1 MHHPREK
8 AQIGG
13 VGLGVARHHNREID
27 CPTATGDPT
36 TNKAFGYSASHAAA
50 ERVRERLQQIE
61 AVSPR
66 HKVRKNQ
73 AVALEYMIT
82 GSPEAMKDSKK
93 AIAYLNAAK
102 KWIEKRHG
110 KGNIVAA
117 YFHGDETTKH
127 LHIICI
133 PVHPETGKLSAGYFV
148 DGREKMVALQTDFF
162 EEVGGLYGLSRGLEK
177 SKAKH
182 MPVRDFWAKVSQPT
196 PRPSLLDFAK
206 AAVGVKVPAVEHLV
220 AKAST
225 AEALATMH
233 VATRKR
239 ASAAKRIEGE
249 QNAKAR
255 ELKGA
260 RSALDLQLEVNQL
273 RAKLAEYERPARGGR
288 SCSGST
294 GNVFDP
300 CSWLT
305 LGNATATVTKS
316 KPRKVRGFGEC
327 TLLGGLHSR
336 GYSMT
341 RLHHSIIIVNA
352 TPAGLKAGDGA

>member
-1 MHHPREK
+1 MKKHK
-8 AQIGG
+8 SAAS
-13 VGLGVARHHNREID
+13 VWGVARHHNREID

-148 DGREKMVALQTDFF
+148 DGREKMVALQTDF
-162 EEVGGLYGLSRGLEK
+162 SRK
-177 SKAKH
+177 S
-182 MPVRDFWAKVSQPT
+182 
-196 PRPSLLDFAK
+196 
-206 AAVGVKVPAVEHLV
+206 E
-220 AKAST
+220 
-225 AEALATMH
+225 
-233 VATRKR
+233 
-239 ASAAKRIEGE
+239 
-249 QNAKAR
+249 
-255 ELKGA
+255 
-260 RSALDLQLEVNQL
+260 
-273 RAKLAEYERPARGGR
+273 
-288 SCSGST
+288 GST
-294 GNVFDP
+294 DYPEG
-300 CSWLT
+300 
-305 LGNATATVTKS
+305 
-316 KPRKVRGFGEC
+316 
-327 TLLGGLHSR
+327 
-336 GYSMT
+336 
-341 RLHHSIIIVNA
+341 
-352 TPAGLKAGDGA
+352 

>member
-1 MHHPREK
+1 MRQK
-8 AQIGG
+8 N
-13 VGLGVARHHNREID
+13 GLRND
-27 CPTATGDPT
+27 TA
-36 TNKAFGYSASHAAA
+36 
-50 ERVRERLQQIE
+50 
-61 AVSPR
+61 
-66 HKVRKNQ
+66 
-73 AVALEYMIT
+73 
-82 GSPEAMKDSKK
+82 K
-93 AIAYLNAAK
+93 AISLLLISTGTRLPSTFILFAYQFTQKPGNCQPVTLWTVEK
-102 KWIEKRHG
+102 KW
-110 KGNIVAA
+110 
-117 YFHGDETTKH
+117 
-127 LHIICI
+127 LHCKPIFSRKS
-133 PVHPETGKLSAGYFV
+133 EGS
-148 DGREKMVALQTDFF
+148 TD
-162 EEVGGLYGLSRGLEK
+162 YRGLEK

-273 RAKLAEYERPARGGR
+273 RAKLAEYERSARGGR

-294 GNVFDP
+294 GNV
-300 CSWLT
+300 SWLT

-327 TLLGGLHSR
+327 ALLGGYAL
-336 GYSMT
+336 T
-341 RLHHSIIIVNA
+341 RLLN
-352 TPAGLKAGDGA
+352 D

>member
-1 MHHPREK
+1 
-8 AQIGG
+8 
-13 VGLGVARHHNREID
+13 
-27 CPTATGDPT
+27 
-36 TNKAFGYSASHAAA
+36 
-50 ERVRERLQQIE
+50 
-61 AVSPR
+61 
-66 HKVRKNQ
+66 
-73 AVALEYMIT
+73 
-82 GSPEAMKDSKK
+82 
-93 AIAYLNAAK
+93 
-102 KWIEKRHG
+102 
-110 KGNIVAA
+110 
-117 YFHGDETTKH
+117 
-127 LHIICI
+127 
-133 PVHPETGKLSAGYFV
+133 
-148 DGREKMVALQTDFF
+148 
-162 EEVGGLYGLSRGLEK
+162 
-177 SKAKH
+177 

-273 RAKLAEYERPARGGR
+273 RAKLASTRGQHESR

-316 KPRKVRGFGEC
+316 KPRKVRGFGGA
-327 TLLGGLHSR
+327 LLGGDAL
-336 GYSMT
+336 T
-341 RLHHSIIIVNA
+341 RLLN
-352 TPAGLKAGDGA
+352 D

>member
-1 MHHPREK
+1 MSDFCIIRVKKHK
-8 AQIGG
+8 SAAS
-13 VGLGVARHHNREID
+13 VWGVARHHNREID

-273 RAKLAEYERPARGGR
+273 RAKLAEYERP
-288 SCSGST
+288 
-294 GNVFDP
+294 
-300 CSWLT
+300 
-305 LGNATATVTKS
+305 
-316 KPRKVRGFGEC
+316 VRGAAPALEA
-327 TLLGGLHSR
+327 LGMS
-336 GYSMT
+336 S
-341 RLHHSIIIVNA
+341 
-352 TPAGLKAGDGA
+352 TPALG